1 MSDEP
6 ELTPSQLLMEC
17 LERFGACEPICAIVI
32 YTDEAGNI
40 CWNSTTTSRSQQ
52 VGMLELTKLFIVDE
66 SRRRGEA

>member
-6 ELTPSQLLMEC
+6 KETTPSELLMEC
-17 LERFGACEPICAIVI
+17 LERFGACEPLQALVI

-52 VGMLELTKLFIVDE
+52 IGMLELTRWFILE
-66 SRRRGEA
+66 EARGAA